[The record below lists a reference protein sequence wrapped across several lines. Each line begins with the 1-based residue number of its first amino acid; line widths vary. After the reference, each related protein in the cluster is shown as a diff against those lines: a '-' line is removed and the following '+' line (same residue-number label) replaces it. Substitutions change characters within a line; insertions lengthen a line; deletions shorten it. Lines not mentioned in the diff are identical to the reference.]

1 MGIIRLLP
9 GTILLRHSYVSGV
22 VSRRYLN
29 PVVIPT
35 GSTRWQWM
43 LKINLLLTRSRSFRA
58 DIKLILFPSFKI
70 M

>member
-29 PVVIPT
+29 PVIIPT
-35 GSTRWQWM
+35 GSTQWQ
-43 LKINLLLTRSRSFRA
+43 
-58 DIKLILFPSFKI
+58 
-70 M
+70 